1 MVSSV
6 SETSSTAYAQVW
18 EKTSTDIYDESV
30 SNARD
35 IGQIRLNY
43 SRLSVITTLSK
54 NEKEDWFKFNVV
66 SRGNLRLSAVNLSA
80 KDEKTEQST
89 TSSDATEALEDAK
102 NDYQAAIDSFKGKG
116 LRVEV
121 YTFVNN
127 RQTLVATNDESEKK
141 EYEAF
146 EKLMRGEYEVPN
158 SQKGWYYVH
167 VTTEDGDPV
176 DDDTLY
182 ALQLQMGDTYK
193 HDYLTQEQSIDHT
206 KVTEGDIA
214 LAKAEEAM
222 GGVTPSASILS
233 AQGASSI
240 LSAGYTN
247 MATIQSMQGK
257 DKTSQLFNLLI

>member
-6 SETSSTAYAQVW
+6 SETSASAYAQVW
-18 EKTSTDIYDESV
+18 EKTSTDIYDESA

-43 SRLSVITTLSK
+43 SRLSVITTLSE

-66 SRGNLRLSAVNLSA
+66 SRGKLRLSAVNLSS
-80 KDEKTEQST
+80 KEEDTDKTT
-89 TSSDATEALEDAK
+89 ASDATDALEDAK

-121 YTFVNN
+121 YTYVNN
-127 RQTLVATNDESEKK
+127 RQTLVATNDESERK
-141 EYEAF
+141 EYAAF
-146 EKLMRGEYEVPN
+146 EQLMRGEYEVPN
-158 SQKGWYYVH
+158 SEKGWYYLH
-167 VTTEDGDPV
+167 VTTESGEPV
-176 DDDTLY
+176 DEDTLY

-222 GGVTPSASILS
+222 SNVATSASVLS
-233 AQGASSI
+233 GQGAASI